1 MGLRFAELERKFGEI
16 DRARSIY
23 THICQFSDPRYDDQ
37 DLWKVKISSY
47 YMKDLGKLRV
57 TSWK

>member
-1 MGLRFAELERKFGEI
+1 LIEMGLRFAELERKFGEI

-37 DLWKVKISSY
+37 DLWKVETIS
-47 YMKDLGKLRV
+47 L
-57 TSWK
+57 